1 MSDFSYPHPHP
12 HPHPVALMRARW
24 AVEALCASSLTRSD
38 CTKRGAERDGNR
50 EVDSMAEV
58 DGT

>member
-1 MSDFSYPHPHP
+1 MSVFSFPQPHTHL
-12 HPHPVALMRARW
+12 VAVMRARW

-38 CTKRGAERDGNR
+38 CTKRGAERDENR